1 MHMLDRIYT
10 TQLQKTIDALYM
22 ENYGEFRNH
31 IVYKKPYL
39 VIHLSSELE
48 LHFNCLKV
56 NSVNPFYITK
66 AEVLLHNTL
75 SQQTTEIAIADVF
88 NYLTQSSWWPS
99 INHQK
104 AITYWHDN
112 LVTAEKIPQILQSA
126 LSFSSPLI
134 MSEQLSLVADR
145 AFHPFAHAKGE
156 LSPLITQ
163 KEIEVYWWAFKKA
176 DVINNMESIP
186 HDELALP
193 AEEKNLIIEK
203 MQALSNEY
211 LAIPVLKTQHD
222 YLRFQENKYLGIDL
236 GLATAIG
243 CPTSSLRT
251 LINHLNSNQH
261 LKLSTNAKTLGAIRS
276 MPARYLANG
285 HAAYDFLNDVID
297 KTPSLKHQ
305 LFLSNETHWWVLGKQ
320 EPLVQN
326 LGVIGCQV
334 RHLPHF
340 CQEKNIAPISMS
352 ALSCPYIDPWEALG
366 ITGDKWNL
374 LKDLSSHFIHTFL
387 TLWSF
392 GVMPECHGQNTLVC
406 YQDNQFKCF
415 ILRDHDTLR
424 ICTPAIQD
432 SGFVPPVYKI
442 DTSTPNN
449 LIFNKNED
457 LFNYFITLGIQI
469 NLYPIALATL
479 KYTDHT
485 EIDFWEM
492 IQEIIVNFI
501 ETAALSEQS
510 KNCIQKYV
518 FESSLWPFKQLLTP
532 LLAQQGDST
541 GMPSKIGMTS
551 NPYHALFQ
559 SCYETMDI

>member
-1 MHMLDRIYT
+1 
-10 TQLQKTIDALYM
+10 
-22 ENYGEFRNH
+22 
-31 IVYKKPYL
+31 
-39 VIHLSSELE
+39 
-48 LHFNCLKV
+48 
-56 NSVNPFYITK
+56 
-66 AEVLLHNTL
+66 
-75 SQQTTEIAIADVF
+75 
-88 NYLTQSSWWPS
+88 
-99 INHQK
+99 
-104 AITYWHDN
+104 
-112 LVTAEKIPQILQSA
+112 
-126 LSFSSPLI
+126 
-134 MSEQLSLVADR
+134 
-145 AFHPFAHAKGE
+145 
-156 LSPLITQ
+156 
-163 KEIEVYWWAFKKA
+163 
-176 DVINNMESIP
+176 
-186 HDELALP
+186 
-193 AEEKNLIIEK
+193 
-203 MQALSNEY
+203 
-211 LAIPVLKTQHD
+211 
-222 YLRFQENKYLGIDL
+222 
-236 GLATAIG
+236 
-243 CPTSSLRT
+243 
-251 LINHLNSNQH
+251 
-261 LKLSTNAKTLGAIRS
+261 
-276 MPARYLANG
+276 
-285 HAAYDFLNDVID
+285 
-297 KTPSLKHQ
+297 
-305 LFLSNETHWWVLGKQ
+305 
-320 EPLVQN
+320 
-326 LGVIGCQV
+326 
-334 RHLPHF
+334 
-340 CQEKNIAPISMS
+340 
-352 ALSCPYIDPWEALG
+352 
-366 ITGDKWNL
+366 
-374 LKDLSSHFIHTFL
+374 IHTFL

-518 FESSLWPFKQLLTP
+518 FESSHWPFKQLLTP